1 MRPHT
6 RGMRGMCEGGL
17 IPSDMVGLTHG
28 SSAVSC
34 VVDTKLTV
42 AADA

>member
-17 IPSDMVGLTHG
+17 IPSGIVELTHV
-28 SSAVSC
+28 SSAASC
-34 VVDTKLTV
+34 LVDTKLTV